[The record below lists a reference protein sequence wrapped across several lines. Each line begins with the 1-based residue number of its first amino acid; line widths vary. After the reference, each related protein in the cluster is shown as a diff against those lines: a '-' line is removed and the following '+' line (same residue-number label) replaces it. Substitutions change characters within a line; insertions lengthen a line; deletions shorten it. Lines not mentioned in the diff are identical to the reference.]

1 MAVGVVKFDSLSTQ
15 DQSLFE
21 KQGVPV
27 STGLSGN
34 LCPDHFFVSNV
45 GDCLAW
51 GLEREFDLLV
61 IESAGL
67 CNRCAPHIQG
77 VLAVCVIDNL
87 SGVDTPKKIGPMLK
101 MADLVVITKGDIVSQ
116 AEREVFAYRVRQVNS
131 GATILN
137 VNGLTGQG
145 GHELG
150 RLLLQAPETA
160 ELEGRLLRFS
170 MPAALCSYCLG
181 QRRIGLEY
189 QMGNVKKMEFPRLAP
204 EREQSSPAPGEGVPD
219 RAAAPVPPCAG
230 APGRSSDAQ

>member
-1 MAVGVVKFDSLSTQ
+1 MKLVTIAGPPSSGKTAITIKAIASLQQEGIQVGVVKFDSLSTQ
-15 DQSLFE
+15 DQLLYE
-21 KQGVPV
+21 KQEVAV
-27 STGLSGN
+27 TTGLSGN
-34 LCPDHFFVSNV
+34 LCPDHFFVSNIS
-45 GDCLAW
+45 DCLTW
-51 GLEREFDLLV
+51 GTQKGFDLLL

-101 MADLVVITKGDIVSQ
+101 MADVVVITKGDIVSQ

-131 GATILN
+131 NATIIN

-150 RLLLQAPETA
+150 KLLLNAPETVD
-160 ELEGRLLRFS
+160 LEGKLLRFS

-181 QRRIGLEY
+181 QRKIGNDF
-189 QMGNVKKMEFPRLAP
+189 QMGNVKKMAFT
-204 EREQSSPAPGEGVPD
+204 
-219 RAAAPVPPCAG
+219 
-230 APGRSSDAQ
+230 

>member
-1 MAVGVVKFDSLSTQ
+1 MKLVTIAGPPSSGKTAVTIKAIASLQQQGIQVGIVKFDSLSTQ
-15 DQSLFE
+15 DQALYE
-21 KQGVPV
+21 KQGVAV
-27 STGLSGN
+27 TTGLSGN

-45 GDCLAW
+45 SDCLTW
-51 GLEREFDLLV
+51 GTQKGFDLLL

-101 MADLVVITKGDIVSQ
+101 MADVVVITKGDIVSQ

-131 GATILN
+131 NATIIN

-145 GHELG
+145 GHELSK
-150 RLLLQAPETA
+150 LLLSAPETVD
-160 ELEGRLLRFS
+160 LEGKLLRFS

-181 QRRIGLEY
+181 QRKIGSDF
-189 QMGNVKKMEFPRLAP
+189 QMGNVKKMVFA
-204 EREQSSPAPGEGVPD
+204 
-219 RAAAPVPPCAG
+219 
-230 APGRSSDAQ
+230 

>member
-1 MAVGVVKFDSLSTQ
+1 MKLVTLAGPPSSGKTAVTIKAIAALRQEGARVGVVKFDSLSTQ
-15 DQSLFE
+15 DQSLYE

-27 STGLSGN
+27 TTGLSGN

-45 GDCLAW
+45 GDCLSW
-51 GLEREFDLLV
+51 GVEKGFDLLV

-77 VLAVCVIDNL
+77 VLAVCVVDNL

-101 MADLVVITKGDIVSQ
+101 MADVVVITKGDIVSQ

-131 GATILN
+131 SAVILN

-150 RLLLQAPETA
+150 RLLLTAPETV
-160 ELEGRLLRFS
+160 ELEGKLLRFS

-181 QRRIGLEY
+181 QRKIGSDF
-189 QMGNVKKMEFPRLAP
+189 QMGNVKKMVFP
-204 EREQSSPAPGEGVPD
+204 
-219 RAAAPVPPCAG
+219 
-230 APGRSSDAQ
+230 

>member
-1 MAVGVVKFDSLSTQ
+1 MVGVVKFDSLSTQ
-15 DQSLFE
+15 DQSLYE
-21 KQGVPV
+21 KQGVQV
-27 STGLSGN
+27 TTGLSGN

-45 GDCLAW
+45 SDCLVW
-51 GLEREFDLLV
+51 GALKGFDLLV

-101 MADLVVITKGDIVSQ
+101 MADVVVITKGDIVSQ

-131 GATILN
+131 NATIMN

-150 RLLLQAPETA
+150 KLLLNAPETVD
-160 ELEGRLLRFS
+160 LEGKLLRFS

-181 QRRIGLEY
+181 QRKIGSDF
-189 QMGNVKKMEFPRLAP
+189 QMGNVKKMAFT
-204 EREQSSPAPGEGVPD
+204 
-219 RAAAPVPPCAG
+219 
-230 APGRSSDAQ
+230 